1 MGKGTIKVMSNKIN
15 GLPRIPVPKLADA
28 ETVQRN
34 VQRYRCVTGKPL
46 AYVSDYV
53 TTRTNRNAGKFGN
66 IGAEM
71 SFALEQGN
79 AITGE

>member
-1 MGKGTIKVMSNKIN
+1 MSEKVN

-34 VQRYRCVTGKPL
+34 VQRYRCKTGKPL
-46 AYVSDYV
+46 AYVRDYV

-66 IGAEM
+66 IGAEI

-79 AITGE
+79 AITRK

>member
-1 MGKGTIKVMSNKIN
+1 MSNKVN

-28 ETVQRN
+28 ETVKRN
-34 VQRYRCVTGKPL
+34 VMRTRSEMGLPL
-46 AYVSDYV
+46 PIVRDYV

-71 SFALEQGN
+71 SFALEQG
-79 AITGE
+79 AITGK